1 MTPIDQA
8 REHLKEPAPASRMIG
23 ALMAAFFCAVSAL
36 FMAGS
41 ILFGQLG

>member
-8 REHLKEPAPASRMIG
+8 REHLKAPTPASRMIG
-23 ALMAAFFCAVSAL
+23 ALFAAFFCAMSAL

-41 ILFGQLG
+41 MLFGQVF